1 MTARPDCRVCG
12 APVDRLQRT
21 PSNSDHDRRF
31 AIAAAYPCGH
41 WHTPL
46 QARAVAAQ
54 ARQLHTEENETR

>member
-1 MTARPDCRVCG
+1 MSIRPDCRTCG

-21 PSNSDHDRRF
+21 PANTEQQRAH

-46 QARAVAAQ
+46 QARAIAAH
-54 ARQLHTEENETR
+54 ARQPTEENETR